1 MQSVLVASGDRAET
15 HALCE
20 LLGRNFAPIAIASPA
35 QLETQPIAFDA
46 ALVDANFTV
55 HRGIDF
61 MMEISLRRRV
71 PVVLVTPEHD
81 PRCALEA
88 MRAGAFNFI
97 VKSEG
102 WAGLASQAISDAL
115 RQTRELPDKGRI
127 VAHERR
133 IGQVSHALAG
143 AGQGP
148 PRGSGVTALREA
160 VERLRDGEINL
171 PPYPEINLRL
181 RRFCAG
187 GEPIDRI
194 AGLLRPDA
202 AVSARLLALANSA
215 WFGGGGRIGTLEQAL
230 NRLGLEETRLAVEL
244 ICNRALYVTRNAAFA
259 APLRELWLHSLACAC
274 GARMVASRL
283 GLAAPGEIFVMGL
296 LHDIGA
302 LFLLRC
308 MAEMNASGIGA
319 PAPDLGAV
327 LLLVHRHH
335 AEVGEIVL
343 RRWNLPEA
351 YARAALRHAAAD
363 PDAPR
368 ELLAVQFANLLANRM
383 GYSLGPVEPFDLAAT
398 QSAQRLGLGAHDIAL
413 LGAEVQRQVEDCA
426 AALA

>member
-1 MQSVLVASGDRAET
+1 MQSVLVASRDRAET
-15 HALCE
+15 RALCE
-20 LLGRNFAPIAIASPA
+20 LLSREFTPIAIASPG
-35 QLETQPIAFDA
+35 QLEAQTIAFDA
-46 ALVDANFTV
+46 ALVDGDFTV

-61 MMEISLRRRV
+61 MLEIALRRRV

-97 VKSEG
+97 VKSQG
-102 WAGLASQAISDAL
+102 WTGLASQAIGDAL
-115 RQTRELPDKGRI
+115 RQAREAPDKGRI

-133 IGQVSHALAG
+133 IGRVSHALAG
-143 AGQGP
+143 TGQGP

-181 RRFCAG
+181 RRLTANG
-187 GEPIDRI
+187 APIERIGE
-194 AGLLRPDA
+194 LLRADA

-215 WFGGGGRIGTLEQAL
+215 WFGGAGRIGTLEQAL
-230 NRLGLEETRLAVEL
+230 TRLGLEETRLAVEL
-244 ICNRALYVTRNAAFA
+244 ICNRALYVTRNAAYA
-259 APLRELWLHSLACAC
+259 APLRDLWLHSLACAC

-283 GLAAPGEIFVMGL
+283 GLAAPGEVFVMGL

-319 PAPDLGAV
+319 APPDLDEV
-327 LLLVHRHH
+327 LLMVHRHH

-343 RRWNLPEA
+343 RRWNLPETLA
-351 YARAALRHAAAD
+351 CAALRHAGAGT
-363 PDAPR
+363 DAPR
-368 ELLAVQFANLLANRM
+368 EWLAVQFADLLANQV
-383 GYSLGPVEPFDLAAT
+383 GYSFGPMEPFDLAAT
-398 QSAQRLGLGAHDIAL
+398 EPARRLGLHAHDVAP
-413 LGAEVQRQVEDCA
+413 LGDELQQRVEDCR